1 MARTIARIEGI
12 LRQEIRVG
20 KIAKECIKSVE
31 KDEKINLNIKIEKW
45 QIFKTRGRQKEMID
59 R

>member
-1 MARTIARIEGI
+1 MARTIARIKGI
-12 LRQEIRVG
+12 LCQKILVG

-31 KDEKINLNIKIEKW
+31 KDEKINLNLKIEKW